1 MRRKIVTALWM
12 SALIGALIVLVIGVV
27 IAPGFRTAQKRVSEG
42 RVHDL
47 DQGLAKFL
55 LDTGR
60 CPAAAAD
67 LVAQGYV
74 DRRALTD
81 AWGTAIAYSC
91 SDGGARVRSAGRDK
105 VFDTRDDIATIQ

>member
-12 SALIGALIVLVIGVV
+12 SALIVGVIVLLLGLV
-27 IAPGFRTAQKRVSEG
+27 ATPPFRTAQKRVSEG

-55 LDTGR
+55 LDTGH
-60 CPAAAAD
+60 CPSAASD

-74 DRRALTD
+74 DRRALKD

-91 SDGGARVRSAGRDK
+91 SDGNARVRSAGRDK